1 MKITITAMMLC
12 DLLGG
17 KFTLEACEALCD
29 YFEDVATNDFAP
41 AIGDIACSY
50 SEMPADYVNEDDE
63 ENIIAQLDNGN
74 VLISL

>member
-29 YFEDVATNDFAP
+29 WFEEVADNSFAP

-50 SEMPADYVNEDDE
+50 SEMPADWADEEDE
-63 ENIIAQLDNGN
+63 ENIIARLDNGN

>member
-29 YFEDVATNDFAP
+29 WFDQTAGNDFAP
-41 AIGDIACSY
+41 YIGDIACSY
-50 SEMPADYVNEDDE
+50 SEIEERWVEEDDE
-63 ENIIAQLDNGN
+63 ARIIARLGNGN
-74 VLISL
+74 VLIEL

>member
-1 MKITITAMMLC
+1 MKITITAIMLC

-29 YFEDVATNDFAP
+29 WFEDVATNDFAP

-50 SEMPADYVNEDDE
+50 SEMPADWVEDEDE
-63 ENIIAQLDNGN
+63 ENIIAWLNNGN
-74 VLISL
+74 VLIAL